1 MSYRGT
7 IMKILLINPP
17 QTFFPGSDIPS
28 ANLPLGL
35 MYIAAVLDEA
45 GYRPEILDAFVA
57 DQPFRKIGDVT
68 EVGMP
73 YEKIK
78 EEILKRKPD
87 IVGIT
92 NPFTCQ
98 VEHAIKVADII
109 KEVNHSILTVVGG
122 PHVTVLPAEF
132 LKEAKNVDIVAIG
145 EGEHTMLDIVR
156 VYEGK
161 KNIDDVTGIAHRMNG
176 TIKLNSP
183 RPFNENL
190 DELPYP
196 AYHLVDMEQY
206 LSPKTIEYRS
216 FQSRALSM
224 ITSRGCPF
232 NCSFCSVHLHM
243 GKTFRAHSVGYVIDH
258 IEYVVKKY
266 RVKTIYFEDDNLT
279 FDIKRFEAI
288 CDKIIEK
295 DIKFQWET
303 PNGVRADYLTLDLL
317 KKMKKTGCQ
326 SVFVGIE
333 SGDQYVLDN
342 IIGKSLKLKNVI
354 KFAEMCKKIG
364 LKTGAFYI
372 IGFPGETKK
381 TMTETVKFAL
391 MMKRKYDVGMHLLF
405 ATPSYGTRLYEECKK
420 KGYIRGSLTP
430 RAFAE
435 VRQNWG
441 LPLIET
447 ENFTAMDVKEITSWA
462 IKEYRKLSLINY
474 IKYPRKT
481 VKTALNQP
489 NLVGKFIKSL
499 RSP

>member
-1 MSYRGT
+1 
-7 IMKILLINPP
+7 MKILLINPP
-17 QTFFPGSDIPS
+17 QTFFPGSDPPA

-35 MYIAAVLDEA
+35 LYVAAGLDEA
-45 GYRPEILDAFVA
+45 GYETEILDAFMT
-57 DQPFRKIGDVT
+57 DSSFRKIGDIT

-73 YEKIK
+73 YERIK
-78 EEILKRKPD
+78 EEIRRRKPD
-87 IVGIT
+87 IVGIA

-98 VEHAIKVADII
+98 VEHAVRVADIV
-109 KEVNHSILTVVGG
+109 KEVDPSILTVVGG
-122 PHVTVLPAEF
+122 PHVTVVPVEF
-132 LKEAKNVDIVAIG
+132 LEEAGNVDIVVIG

-156 VYEGK
+156 FFEGREK
-161 KNIDDVTGIAHRMNG
+161 IDDVQGIAHR
-176 TIKLNSP
+176 KDDKVLLNSP
-183 RPFNENL
+183 RPFNKNL

-206 LSPKTIEYRS
+206 LDPKKIEYRS

-232 NCSFCSVHLHM
+232 NCSFCSVNLHM
-243 GKTFRAHSVGYVIDH
+243 GKTFRAHSADYIVDH
-258 IEYVVKKY
+258 IEHVVNKY

-317 KKMKKTGCQ
+317 KKMKKSGCQ

-364 LKTGAFYI
+364 LKTGAFYV
-372 IGFPGETKK
+372 IGFPGETKENMK
-381 TMTETVKFAL
+381 NTVEFAL
-391 MMKRKYDVGMHLLF
+391 MLKRKYDVGMHLLF
-405 ATPSYGTRLYEECKK
+405 ATPLYGTRLYEECKK
-420 KGYIRGSLTP
+420 KGYIREELTP

-447 ENFTAMDVKEITSWA
+447 EDFTAMDVKEIASWA
-462 IKEYRKLSLINY
+462 MKEYKRVSIINY

-481 VKTALNQP
+481 IKTVLNQP
-489 NLVGKFIKSL
+489 NLVGKFIKNLQS
-499 RSP
+499 R

>member
-1 MSYRGT
+1 
-7 IMKILLINPP
+7 MKILLINPP
-17 QTFFPGSDIPS
+17 QTFFPGSDPPA

-35 MYIAAVLDEA
+35 LYVAAGLDEA
-45 GYRPEILDAFVA
+45 GYETEILDAFMT
-57 DQPFRKIGDVT
+57 DSSFRKIGDIT

-73 YEKIK
+73 YERIK
-78 EEILKRKPD
+78 EEIRRRKPD
-87 IVGIT
+87 IVGIA

-98 VEHAIKVADII
+98 VEHAVRVADIV
-109 KEVNHSILTVVGG
+109 KEVDPSILTVVGG
-122 PHVTVLPAEF
+122 PHVTVVPVEF
-132 LKEAKNVDIVAIG
+132 LEEAGNVDIVVIG

-156 VYEGK
+156 FFEGREK
-161 KNIDDVTGIAHRMNG
+161 IDDVQGIAHR
-176 TIKLNSP
+176 KDDKVLLNSP
-183 RPFNENL
+183 RPFNKNL

-206 LSPKTIEYRS
+206 LDPKKIEYRS
-216 FQSRALSM
+216 FQSRAY
-224 ITSRGCPF
+224 I
-232 NCSFCSVHLHM
+232 V
-243 GKTFRAHSVGYVIDH
+243 DH
-258 IEYVVKKY
+258 IEHVVNKY

-317 KKMKKTGCQ
+317 KKMKKSGCQ

-364 LKTGAFYI
+364 LKTGAFYV

-381 TMTETVKFAL
+381 NMKNTVEFAL
-391 MMKRKYDVGMHLLF
+391 MLKRKYDVGMHLLF
-405 ATPSYGTRLYEECKK
+405 ATPLYGTRLYEECKK
-420 KGYIRGSLTP
+420 KGYIREELTP

-447 ENFTAMDVKEITSWA
+447 EDFTAMDVKEIASWA
-462 IKEYRKLSLINY
+462 MREYKRVSIINY

-481 VKTALNQP
+481 IKTVLNQP
-489 NLVGKFIKSL
+489 NLVGKFIKNLQS
-499 RSP
+499 R